1 MEKRNHQRNEYNVNK
16 GVQPSNKIIMKQE
29 NINKQTMQQTEFK
42 EKQNKPKKERRE
54 AQITGDN
61 RE

>member
-1 MEKRNHQRNEYNVNK
+1 
-16 GVQPSNKIIMKQE
+16 MKQE

-42 EKQNKPKKERRE
+42 EKQNITRKERRE